1 MTILEDYWSAVLRRL
16 QAEVD
21 GFNSLIEHAGER
33 GRENELALARILQVL
48 MPSAYTVGTGLL
60 IDSQDAASK
69 QCDLV
74 LTDQTEQPRLLAQTN
89 ELLHPIETVRAVIEV
104 KSTLDKG
111 EIQDAAEKKASVE
124 ALAPCRPQPDGTT
137 AHPIFCLVAYK
148 AATSPASIA
157 KNLRELP
164 PHKRP
169 DLVCLIEPGL
179 VAGRH
184 FQGPGD
190 QDSITDSA
198 DPYYCAL
205 VPLLNDLGETI
216 PHPVPAR
223 TALFEGATYPLML
236 IENQFL
242 LGHPARALLLFMD
255 ALLSE
260 LARISVRPAPI
271 SANYITRRA
280 RHSLPVAL
288 ARPSSA
294 RD

>member
-111 EIQDAAEKKASVE
+111 EIQDAAEKKASIDV
-124 ALAPCRPQPDGTT
+124 LTPCRPQPDGQT

-157 KNLRELP
+157 KNLRALP
-164 PHKRP
+164 AHKRP

-184 FQGPGD
+184 FQGQPG
-190 QDSITDSA
+190 QGSETE

-205 VPLLNDLGETI
+205 VPLLNDRGETI
-216 PHPVPAR
+216 PHAVAAGS
-223 TALFEGATYPLML
+223 ALFEGATYPLML
-236 IENQFL
+236 MENRFL

-260 LARISVRPAPI
+260 LARISARPAPI
-271 SANYITRRA
+271 STNYITRRT
-280 RHSLPVAL
+280 RYSLPVAL
-288 ARPSSA
+288 AKPSS
-294 RD
+294 DQD